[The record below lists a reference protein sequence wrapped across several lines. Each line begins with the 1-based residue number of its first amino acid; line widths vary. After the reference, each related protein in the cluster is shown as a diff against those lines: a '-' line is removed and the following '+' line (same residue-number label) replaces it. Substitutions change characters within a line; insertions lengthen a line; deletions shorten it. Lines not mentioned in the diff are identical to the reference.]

1 MEKSGGTEG
10 VGEWDE
16 DGFVLGWS
24 WKAGRCWGRRRGEK
38 PARGRRKRSGRG
50 PRIGP
55 GGRAILCPLDLRLPP
70 PSFSPP
76 PPLLST
82 EARLPPSPSVV
93 AVAVVSRPPPVLPLL
108 LSRIPPCAQM
118 AEFCKLSIFGTVFEV
133 TTRYV
138 DLQPVGMG
146 AFGLVCSAKDEVRL
160 CLQSDAVRRGPM
172 RELTRLG
179 WYS

>member
-1 MEKSGGTEG
+1 MESWE
-10 VGEWDE
+10 
-16 DGFVLGWS
+16 VLGEEERRE
-24 WKAGRCWGRRRGEK
+24 AGPGKEEK
-38 PARGRRKRSGRG
+38 
-50 PRIGP
+50 IGSRPEDRP

-108 LSRIPPCAQM
+108 LSRIPLCAQM